1 MNDIGQKLRGRVDS
15 ISMEKIQGWAFD
27 ENDPESHV
35 DISVYVDDQRVAQVR
50 CDVMRRDLLAA
61 GTFGSVGHG
70 FEHRF
75 QPPLDISVSRRVTAR
90 FVGSGRRLDRGDMM
104 LPEGA
109 EPSAPDFGQTLP
121 GAFPVLPG
129 PKEPRDWFNLL
140 TLLEDKQGLYNL
152 VARCDMSGRRIDQ
165 ILYSVYGD
173 SRPPTPKTEVWN
185 PAQARE
191 IAYQALTS
199 QAFQK
204 AVKGLVL
211 NAFPEK
217 KRRFFIHVPKCA
229 GTDLSAHLS
238 VRFPAF
244 HQSLTSRDY
253 SSQHR
258 LFGELSELVRILPFF
273 DFVLVHGHMNLGDVL
288 GAKLLRPVDEMFTT
302 LRNPIDISLSQ
313 TNYIL
318 TRLMQDAERG
328 AFGPDSRTWLLELG
342 LDVTPAEV
350 TRPMLDALRLPLLR
364 DGSINRP
371 DTMCEWL
378 GGGEAAEV
386 VDRLSELD
394 AEVTTTRHYGG
405 WLAGRWQIQSGTR
418 RNESVP
424 FLRRED
430 LTPGDL
436 DYLYDISIQDR
447 QLYAEVE
454 KRIDDAGSSW
464 VFMGCSRLAG

>member
-1 MNDIGQKLRGRVDS
+1 MNHIGQKLRGRVDS
-15 ISMEKIQGWAFD
+15 ISIEKIQGWAFD
-27 ENDPESHV
+27 ESDPESYV
-35 DISVYVDDQRVAQVR
+35 DISVYVDNQRVAQVR

-61 GTFGSVGHG
+61 GTFGTVGHG

-75 QPPLDISVSRRVTAR
+75 DPPLDISRNRRVTAR
-90 FVGSGRRLDRGDMM
+90 FVGTGRMLDRGDGM
-104 LPEGA
+104 LPEG
-109 EPSAPDFGQTLP
+109 SAPNIPDFGQTIP
-121 GAFPVLPG
+121 PAFPVLPG
-129 PKEPRDWFNLL
+129 PTVPRDWFNLL

-152 VARCDMSGRRIDQ
+152 IARCDLSGRRIDQ
-165 ILYSVYGD
+165 ILYSVFGD
-173 SRPPTPKTEVWN
+173 NRPETPKTDAWN
-185 PAQARE
+185 PGLARE
-191 IAYQALTS
+191 SAYEALTS
-199 QAFQK
+199 PAFQK
-204 AVKGLVL
+204 SVKDLLL

-238 VRFPAF
+238 VRFPAI

-253 SSQHR
+253 STQHR
-258 LFGELSELVRILPFF
+258 LFGELSQLIRILPFF

-288 GAKLLRPVDEMFTT
+288 GDRLLRPVDEMFTT
-302 LRNPIDISLSQ
+302 LRNPIDITLSQ

-318 TRLMQDAERG
+318 TRIMQDAERG
-328 AFGPDSRTWLLELG
+328 TFGPDSRTWLHELG
-342 LDVTPAEV
+342 LDVTPAQV
-350 TRPMLDALRLPLLR
+350 TRAMLDDLRLTLLR

-378 GGGEAAEV
+378 GGGDAAEV

-394 AEVTTTRHYGG
+394 AEVTTTRHYAG

-424 FLRRED
+424 FLKRED
-430 LTPGDL
+430 LSPADL
-436 DYLYDISIQDR
+436 DYLHDISVQDR

-464 VFMGCSRLAG
+464 VFMGRSAQAA